1 MEMGGRNRMSFRK
14 KSAAGTP
21 LKRVAWGKSG
31 EKDFRVFYRLTFSE
45 VTFGLQCY
53 WKRESIRG

>member
-1 MEMGGRNRMSFRK
+1 MSFRK

-31 EKDFRVFYRLTFSE
+31 EKDFRV
-45 VTFGLQCY
+45 
-53 WKRESIRG
+53 SIV